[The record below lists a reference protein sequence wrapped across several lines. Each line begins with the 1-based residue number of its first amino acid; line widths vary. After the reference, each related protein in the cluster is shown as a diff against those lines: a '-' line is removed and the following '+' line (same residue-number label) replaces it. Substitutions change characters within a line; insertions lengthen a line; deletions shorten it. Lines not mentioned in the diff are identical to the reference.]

1 MPIRRLVTDDL
12 DALLALYG
20 HLHPDDRLASQ
31 QGIQLAWQQIQA
43 NRDFFLVFGVET
55 DDLIVASCYLTIIP
69 NLTRGARSIAILEN
83 VVTHEN
89 HRKRGW
95 GRQVMEHAIQYA
107 RQRNCYKVML
117 LSNALRTEAHR
128 FYERMGFV
136 SQDKVGF
143 VLKL

>member
-31 QGIQLAWQQIQA
+31 QNIQLAWQQIQA
-43 NRDFFLVFGVET
+43 NRDFFLVFGVEK
-55 DDLIVASCYLTIIP
+55 DNLIIASCYLTIIP

-89 HRKRGW
+89 HRKQGW
-95 GRQVMEHAIQYA
+95 GRQVLEHAIQYA

-117 LSNALRTEAHR
+117 LSNVLRTEAHH
-128 FYERMGFV
+128 FYERMGFI